1 MISRE
6 KLIDINLGMLLKSR
20 YRGYDNKTDFYIMS
34 EYINL
39 LAVDDYGYV
48 MMLNILKKYSKDQLQ
63 EFRKEI
69 LYSIKELQDNNS
81 YYNLKKDDK
90 NDIDF
95 YMNFNFENGK
105 TLIFTKRLYLLKNI
119 LKDSNIKVFSAY
131 LISIDNKYLYTFLKL
146 CEECGIEVNQDYFKL
161 LSNQNLDV
169 FLEGNILNYLNGFK
183 QLKEAKKLQKDEL
196 YKFLDKIELDQQKR
210 LITEQMI
217 TFGIYKYKKGKEEIY
232 FLSIPYI
239 DNIESF
245 CREIEKKFVDNS
257 YRTEVILKLTKKR
270 MFIINTKKIF
280 DLYEYIIT
288 NCTKIEKIYNRKFDL
303 DRFNEFFKSLNL
315 NLEVTLNLDS
325 NYKTFTC
332 KFNYNIMLINA
343 VWKIDKT
350 LRSYDPKGRCYHIEN
365 SQLYNLKK
373 AFEMLPINIQM
384 INYDKIRNEIISLG
398 IEIEAKLS
406 KLKRIAIEER
416 GKYVKLSFEY
426 SEKMVKSIKELDAS
440 LRKYDDKTKSWTI
453 PKNVLRILLSILKKN
468 KIDAFY
474 DISKIEKLKYD
485 YENKPIQL
493 NFVNKTNDFIELMP
507 NEFNSTYEKLLEK
520 YKTLNSERIIIPIDQ
535 LEDFKNFENEN
546 NIILGE
552 DSLKSLKDTFNDVSY
567 KLRNEKFKAIDF
579 NSLKRKPFPHQSE
592 IVEDMLNLKRFI
604 LADEMGLGKTYESI
618 LFAASIPYKKLV
630 ICPATLLFN
639 WRKEILQA
647 LPNSYV
653 RVIDSNTNIKKYEPL
668 PEEGWLIINYEL
680 LEKFHDKLLDEK
692 FNVLL
697 CDEAHYIKGVDNK
710 GFSNTKRAK
719 NTLKIAENIPFKC
732 ALTGTPITNKPKD
745 CWNLLRFIESKE
757 INIGFE
763 TFKKYFKDSN
773 AESLH
778 SLLRNKMIRRLKK
791 DILDLQES
799 TRMFVP
805 NRVNDKEY
813 NKKLK
818 EYWNHKG
825 DKYIEFMAYLNSL
838 RYILAKEK
846 VKSTISLAENLLLEN
861 EKVVIFTN
869 YTEPAEKFKNHFK
882 NKAVLING
890 DVPIKERQKIIE
902 DFQNGESKVFIGN
915 LKAASVGITL
925 TKANI
930 VIFNDFDY
938 VPATHIQA
946 EERIHRIG
954 QDKECNIFYNY
965 AENIEIDE
973 WIAEMLEKKF
983 NMISKIVDNRDSEFI
998 EDGLDDI
1005 TKELFNRFFKK

>member
-1 MISRE
+1 
-6 KLIDINLGMLLKSR
+6 
-20 YRGYDNKTDFYIMS
+20 
-34 EYINL
+34 
-39 LAVDDYGYV
+39 
-48 MMLNILKKYSKDQLQ
+48 
-63 EFRKEI
+63 
-69 LYSIKELQDNNS
+69 
-81 YYNLKKDDK
+81 
-90 NDIDF
+90 
-95 YMNFNFENGK
+95 
-105 TLIFTKRLYLLKNI
+105 
-119 LKDSNIKVFSAY
+119 
-131 LISIDNKYLYTFLKL
+131 
-146 CEECGIEVNQDYFKL
+146 
-161 LSNQNLDV
+161 
-169 FLEGNILNYLNGFK
+169 
-183 QLKEAKKLQKDEL
+183 
-196 YKFLDKIELDQQKR
+196 
-210 LITEQMI
+210 
-217 TFGIYKYKKGKEEIY
+217 
-232 FLSIPYI
+232 
-239 DNIESF
+239 
-245 CREIEKKFVDNS
+245 
-257 YRTEVILKLTKKR
+257 
-270 MFIINTKKIF
+270 
-280 DLYEYIIT
+280 
-288 NCTKIEKIYNRKFDL
+288 
-303 DRFNEFFKSLNL
+303 
-315 NLEVTLNLDS
+315 
-325 NYKTFTC
+325 
-332 KFNYNIMLINA
+332 
-343 VWKIDKT
+343 
-350 LRSYDPKGRCYHIEN
+350 RSYDPKGRCYHIEN

-745 CWNLLRFIESKE
+745 C
-757 INIGFE
+757 
-763 TFKKYFKDSN
+763 
-773 AESLH
+773 
-778 SLLRNKMIRRLKK
+778 
-791 DILDLQES
+791 
-799 TRMFVP
+799 
-805 NRVNDKEY
+805 
-813 NKKLK
+813 
-818 EYWNHKG
+818 
-825 DKYIEFMAYLNSL
+825 
-838 RYILAKEK
+838 
-846 VKSTISLAENLLLEN
+846 
-861 EKVVIFTN
+861 
-869 YTEPAEKFKNHFK
+869 
-882 NKAVLING
+882 
-890 DVPIKERQKIIE
+890 
-902 DFQNGESKVFIGN
+902 
-915 LKAASVGITL
+915 
-925 TKANI
+925 
-930 VIFNDFDY
+930 
-938 VPATHIQA
+938 
-946 EERIHRIG
+946 
-954 QDKECNIFYNY
+954 
-965 AENIEIDE
+965 
-973 WIAEMLEKKF
+973 
-983 NMISKIVDNRDSEFI
+983 
-998 EDGLDDI
+998 
-1005 TKELFNRFFKK
+1005 